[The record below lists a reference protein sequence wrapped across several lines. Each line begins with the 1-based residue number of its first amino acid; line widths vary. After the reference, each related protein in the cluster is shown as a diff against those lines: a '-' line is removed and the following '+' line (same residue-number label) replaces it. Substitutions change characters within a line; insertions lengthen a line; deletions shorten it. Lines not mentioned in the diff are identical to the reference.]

1 MKTTS
6 SVLQPRSRWLDWQP
20 QAINI
25 SKTAREEPSKPT
37 ERLLTGT
44 GSLGLVPH
52 TKDQPE
58 LHCEHEVASGDEEKG
73 TSSVIAGR
81 TVKQLFFEDTVDA
94 CFQDSG
100 GRCLHYD
107 VVMDSL
113 TELVAGMADP
123 EAPIPAQAWHAYG
136 TLLGLVVR
144 SRKREESTGDG
155 RGEWDKPPSDN
166 GSDGAA
172 QGDDNTPQCDFD
184 VAEREA
190 SPWPD
195 LLPGYGEKT
204 IASFTPCGICG
215 KGTSAPYGGKALCRP
230 CASRGATGHYGV

>member
-94 CFQDSG
+94 CFQDSD

-123 EAPIPAQAWHAYG
+123 EAPIPAQAWRAYG
-136 TLLGLVVR
+136 TLLGLVVQ
-144 SRKREESTGDG
+144 SREREESTGDG
-155 RGEWDKPPSDN
+155 RGERVEPPSDYV
-166 GSDGAA
+166 SDGAA
-172 QGDDNTPQCDFD
+172 LGDDSTPQGDLN
-184 VAEREA
+184 VAERK
-190 SPWPD
+190 STPWPD
-195 LLPGYGEKT
+195 FIPGYGEKSIT
-204 IASFTPCGICG
+204 SFTECAKCGA
-215 KGTSAPYGGKALCRP
+215 GTWLRFGGKALCNL
-230 CASRGATGHYGV
+230 CVGQSMKRGS

>member
-1 MKTTS
+1 MTTAS
-6 SVLQPRSRWLDWQP
+6 MVRQHRSRWLDWQP

-25 SKTAREEPSKPT
+25 SRTPKGEPSKPT
-37 ERLLTGT
+37 EPSLTGV
-44 GSLGLVPH
+44 GSLG
-52 TKDQPE
+52 
-58 LHCEHEVASGDEEKG
+58 HEVASGDEEKG

-81 TVKQLFFEDTVDA
+81 TVKRLFFEDTLDA
-94 CFQDSG
+94 CFQDSD